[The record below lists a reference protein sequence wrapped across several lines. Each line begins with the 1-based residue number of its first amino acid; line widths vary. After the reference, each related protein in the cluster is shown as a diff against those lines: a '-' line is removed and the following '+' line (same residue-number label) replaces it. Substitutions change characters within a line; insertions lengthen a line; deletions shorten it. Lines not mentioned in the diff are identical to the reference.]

1 MDLLQA
7 ATVGATNAAQFVIVV
22 AQDGIIIDVRTKQS
36 SGNPLMDHALRNSI
50 MDMPRMPPFTDDMP
64 RGSASFVL
72 PVNVATP

>member
-1 MDLLQA
+1 M
-7 ATVGATNAAQFVIVV
+7 
-22 AQDGIIIDVRTKQS
+22 IIDVRTTQS